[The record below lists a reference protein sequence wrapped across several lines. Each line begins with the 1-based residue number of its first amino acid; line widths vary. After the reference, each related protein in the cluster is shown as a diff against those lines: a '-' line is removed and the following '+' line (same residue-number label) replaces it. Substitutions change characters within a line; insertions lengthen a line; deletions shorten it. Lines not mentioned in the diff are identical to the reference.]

1 MLVTI
6 NKLTS
11 GTCIWC
17 CHKTNDAVDASFKDG
32 LKGTL
37 CRKHFWEALK
47 SRSEEQPQRGEPRE
61 PAGKVPSA

>member
-6 NKLTS
+6 NNLTT

-17 CHKTNDAVDASFKDG
+17 CQKSDDAVDASFRDG

-37 CRKHFWEALK
+37 CRKHFWDALK
-47 SRSEEQPQRGEPRE
+47 ARAEQPSEVPRT
-61 PAGKVPSA
+61 AAKGSQST

>member
-6 NKLTS
+6 NNLTS

-17 CHKTNDAVDASFKDG
+17 CQKTDDAVDATFRDG

-37 CRKHFWEALK
+37 CRKHFWDALNA
-47 SRSEEQPQRGEPRE
+47 RAEQLSEEPR
-61 PAGKVPSA
+61 PATKGNQST

>member
-6 NKLTS
+6 NSLTS

-17 CHKTNDAVDASFKDG
+17 CQKTDDAVDATFKDG

-37 CRKHFWEALK
+37 CRKHFWDGLK
-47 SRSEEQPQRGEPRE
+47 ARAEQPRE
-61 PAGKVPSA
+61 ESHPATKGSQPS

>member
-6 NKLTS
+6 NSLTS

-17 CHKTNDAVDASFKDG
+17 CQKTDDAVDATFKDG

-37 CRKHFWEALK
+37 CRKHFWDALK
-47 SRSEEQPQRGEPRE
+47 ARAEQPRE
-61 PAGKVPSA
+61 ESRPATKGSQPS